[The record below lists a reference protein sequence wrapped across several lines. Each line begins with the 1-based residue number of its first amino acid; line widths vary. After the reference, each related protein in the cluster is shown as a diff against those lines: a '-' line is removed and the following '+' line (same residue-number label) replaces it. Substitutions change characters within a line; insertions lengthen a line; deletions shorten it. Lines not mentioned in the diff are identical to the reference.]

1 MHLTIPGSIHPLAIA
16 LQHIV
21 WHFPQQ
27 ALKAAQLQAR
37 SETWLAWWQVI
48 RDRGGFW
55 APYLTFITIC
65 VSYASVAGC
74 LVSFGAPLAAG
85 SGIPEVKTYLNGVHI
100 KGECSGR
107 SITATC

>member
-1 MHLTIPGSIHPLAIA
+1 M
-16 LQHIV
+16 
-21 WHFPQQ
+21 
-27 ALKAAQLQAR
+27 
-37 SETWLAWWQVI
+37 I

-100 KGECSGR
+100 KGECSGSPHHVIGCSMIDSHWLGR
-107 SITATC
+107 SRGLSPVQWRAYRRQLVPVSHI

>member
-1 MHLTIPGSIHPLAIA
+1 M
-16 LQHIV
+16 
-21 WHFPQQ
+21 
-27 ALKAAQLQAR
+27 
-37 SETWLAWWQVI
+37 I

-107 SITATC
+107 SITAICLQSSQIVLLVKLSMSAPWSNCRDRSGAAHLSCQA